1 MLVQVQ
7 FPVNWNP
14 PAAIAMSE
22 STTADL
28 DLERFLPFRLNRL
41 ADVVSRQLAEVYQER
56 FGIDVPR
63 WRILA
68 TLGTDRSYTAQAI
81 AESTR
86 MHKTRVSRAVAELS
100 AQGLITAT
108 ASPADRREFLLAL
121 TAKGRRLYHKL
132 VPLALAREQE
142 LFSCLAPAELQAF
155 LKALERLERG
165 LSAAVDR

>member
-1 MLVQVQ
+1 
-7 FPVNWNP
+7 
-14 PAAIAMSE
+14 MSE

-41 ADVVSRQLAEVYQER
+41 ADAVSRQLAEVYQER

-63 WRILA
+63 WRIIA
-68 TLGTDRSYTAQAI
+68 TLGPGRSFTAQAI

-86 MHKTRVSRAVAELS
+86 MHKTRVSRAVAELN
-100 AQGLITAT
+100 AQGMLTGA
-108 ASPADRREFLLAL
+108 ASPADRRETLLAL

-142 LFSCLAPAELQAF
+142 LFSCLGPAQLEAF
-155 LKALERLERG
+155 LGALQRLERG
-165 LSAAVDR
+165 LDVTPEQ